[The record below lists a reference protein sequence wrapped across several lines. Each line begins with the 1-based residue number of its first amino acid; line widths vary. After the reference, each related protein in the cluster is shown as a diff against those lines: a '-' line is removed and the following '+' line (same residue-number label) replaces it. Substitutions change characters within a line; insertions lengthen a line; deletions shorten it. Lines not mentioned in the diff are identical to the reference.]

1 MSNVKGTRKPLKGV
15 GTLGQVA
22 YISADQI
29 VASSISVPG
38 LINTDGLLENVIINN
53 AVINNTQI
61 GVENPNVGYFT
72 ILQSGNEGVGYTV
85 LFYGYNDDYVLWDP
99 DTAIFEIAGA
109 LQVRDCS
116 LLGNIRICENVIS
129 SELTDQD
136 IIIRP
141 NGIGDLQLEG
151 GFEQRSSIGSFA
163 TFLPNGQIVLSSGND
178 VRIASSNS
186 SVTLDSRSDLL
197 LSTVNG
203 DIIIRPDTG
212 IGLSG
217 RKFFSSIIQDSPGVI
232 RITTTAPHN
241 LTTGDTVVITST
253 NSIPSINGT
262 YTVVSVGSLNTF
274 TIPGGISA
282 SGTSGIVTRTSAN
295 DVLFEVSTGGSIS
308 LPVDIPLRFGPTN
321 AITGRSS
328 GILVST
334 GSVFIPQD
342 TVLAFSSRGSLW
354 VDSSSTLNIDSI
366 SQVLLTAPTTTVSGN
381 TTLIDTPN
389 VRVTDPILTLGGL
402 ISSGVDAK
410 DRGIEY
416 FWTTVTSGSVGTSG
430 SKLGWFGL
438 KRDTG
443 RFSFIPD
450 AVNNSEVVSGAL
462 GDIEARNIYSQNF
475 VFNSA
480 GQLSMACGSIVDVKT
495 IRGCGSL
502 FLESSD
508 SITVRGTNGILLDTT
523 QFVRLENN
531 TPLQFGTS
539 GTTIRSDGTNGTLRL
554 SGTTIIASTGSVV
567 LPTGSRFSLD
577 GTTSGSIGL
586 RGTEGNLIVSASNDI
601 RMMPS
606 SGNVLLDDSKA
617 IIYGGDS
624 NRIFGSGSTL
634 VVTGSST
641 TEIRG
646 TTVNVVSTTLN
657 LSSGT
662 ISIPSNTV
670 TRFGTSGSLTT
681 TSGTTGGLILSGTSG
696 STFTVNNFSQ
706 IDLKTPTVNI
716 DENSRLNLGANYIR
730 TTGGTLEL
738 VQIGTTGNIALRN
751 NTSSITIDDTVVN
764 VSSDSINL
772 RGEVAITDSIVDI
785 ASSDSRLVDRGI
797 QFTSNSTGKFFGYK
811 ESTDRFTFYSAST
824 NVGDIISGTLGN
836 IEASS
841 LFSREIVFT
850 TRGNLDLG
858 CGTIRR
864 VTRIESGTEGSTCN
878 SIVLQ
883 SATTVDILSSGETTV
898 SSASIRLS
906 AQTGVRL
913 NESVPLQF
921 GTTGSIVSSSGKL
934 LTAVG
939 NNRVSMDTMITE
951 IRSSVINLES
961 EFVQIADPVIRLGK
975 VNSTNIDRGF
985 EFVKESSG
993 STGFIGYKNNSDSFV
1008 YYKESFDTGTEILG
1022 TLGNLEVGN
1031 IRGSN
1036 LSLRDGIISSDT
1048 NLSLVTTAGNI
1059 NMSPSEK
1066 VTISDG
1072 KTIQFGTGTSGSVS
1086 IGGSGGTMFLNADRV
1101 SMEAINIGESSI
1113 SVSGGG
1119 LAITTASGTSG
1130 GINLD
1135 TSKVTIPEGS
1145 PLQFGNENIKIY
1157 SDAERLYIDGYRG
1170 TIFSG
1175 DDVTF
1180 LGDLNIVG
1188 NFTSTNIDTDVIP
1201 FIYPLGTNHIVDIV
1215 SITQPTS
1222 GRIQITTDA
1231 AHLLAVGDQIN
1242 IKNTNSEP
1250 DINGTYTVSDII
1262 NSTTFRVSKTIVLTT
1277 PGTNGKIIGS
1287 LVTDPGKD
1295 VGIQVNWH
1303 TGTTT
1308 GTSAGRTGFFGFK
1321 RQTERWT
1328 FYRNGTV
1335 TDNVFNGTLGNIE
1348 ASKGFFERL
1357 SGFVL
1362 DGAVTAGSNAVIG
1375 SNFQISG
1382 GSIDS
1387 TPIGVN
1393 TANVGR
1399 FTNLTSTVQ
1408 TNVNN
1413 QTVTGRMA
1421 YSAERFTVSS
1431 TNSVINPSNI
1441 HMVTFVS
1448 VSGIS
1453 FGGSGTM
1460 PNGTVD
1466 GQTKTVV
1473 ISSMGSNCTYTLNF
1487 ASGKLMAPNPLN
1499 PSTNPTKI
1507 LFKRRGQ
1514 SITLIWD
1521 DISQFWVPCGGNG
1534 GYIS

>member
-53 AVINNTQI
+53 AVVNNTQI

-72 ILQSGNEGVGYTV
+72 ILQSGSEGVGYTV

-99 DTAIFEIAGA
+99 DTPIFEIGGA
-109 LQVRDCS
+109 LEVRDCS

-136 IIIRP
+136 IILRP

-151 GFEQRSSIGSFA
+151 GFEQRSSVGSFA
-163 TFLPNGQIVLSSGND
+163 TFLPNGQIVLSSGNN
-178 VRIASSNS
+178 VHIASSNS

-203 DIIIRPDTG
+203 DVIIRPDTG
-212 IGLSG
+212 AGITG

-232 RITTTAPHN
+232 RITTTSPHN
-241 LTTGDTVVITST
+241 LNIGDIITITSS

-262 YTVVSVGSLNTF
+262 YTITSVPSLSTF
-274 TIPGGISA
+274 TINGGIS
-282 SGTSGIVTRTSAN
+282 SPGSSGILTRKSGN
-295 DVLFEVSTGGSIS
+295 DVRFEVSTRGSITV
-308 LPVDIPLRFGPTN
+308 PVDVPLFLGTTN
-321 AITGRSS
+321 SITGRSS

-342 TVLAFSSRGSLW
+342 TLLTFSSRGSLW
-354 VDSSSTLNIDSI
+354 VDSSSTLNIEST
-366 SQVLLTAPTTTVSGN
+366 SQVLIEAPTTTVSGSS
-381 TTLIDTPN
+381 TLIDTPN
-389 VRVTDPILTLGGL
+389 VRITDPIITLGGL
-402 ISSGVDAK
+402 IGSTPDPK

-416 FWTTVTSGSVGTSG
+416 YWTTGTAGSTGTGG

-450 AVNNSEVVSGAL
+450 ATNTSEVISGPL

-495 IRGCGSL
+495 IRGCGAL
-502 FLESSD
+502 FLESTD

-523 QFVRLENN
+523 QFVRLPSR

-539 GTTIRSDGTNGTLRL
+539 GTTITSSTAGTLQL
-554 SGTTIIASTGSVV
+554 AATTIIASSGSLVV
-567 LPTGSRFSLD
+567 PLGSGISLD
-577 GTTSGSIGL
+577 GTTSGSIGI
-586 RGTEGNLIVSASNDI
+586 RGTSGNLVLSSESDVILS
-601 RMMPS
+601 PS
-606 SGNVLLDDSKA
+606 GGNVRLSDSKSV
-617 IIYGGDS
+617 IYGGDS
-624 NRIFGSGSTL
+624 NRIFGTGNTL
-634 VVTGSST
+634 VVTGSSS

-646 TTVNVVSTTLN
+646 TTVNVLSNTIN

-662 ISIPSNTV
+662 IAIPASTI
-670 TRFGTSGSLTT
+670 TRFGTSGSLS
-681 TSGTTGGLILSGTSG
+681 TSSGVTGGLLLSGSG
-696 STFTVNNFSQ
+696 GTLSASNFSDIYLKSNTVN
-706 IDLKTPTVNI
+706 L
-716 DENSRLNLGANYIR
+716 DENSRLNLGNNYIR
-730 TTGGTLEL
+730 STNGTLEL
-738 VQIGTTGNIALRN
+738 VQVGTGGSIALRN
-751 NTSSITIDDTVVN
+751 GNSNLMVDDGSIN
-764 VSSDSINL
+764 VSSGTITLHGNL
-772 RGEVAITDSIVDI
+772 AIGDSIVDI

-797 QFTSNSTGKFFGYK
+797 QFTSNSVGKFFGYK

-836 IEASS
+836 IEAASV
-841 LFSREIVFT
+841 FSREVLFT

-878 SIVLQ
+878 SLLLQ

-913 NESVPLQF
+913 NETVPLQF
-921 GTTGSIVSSSGKL
+921 GTTGSIISSSGKL

-975 VNSTNIDRGF
+975 SDSTNIDRGF
-985 EFVKESSG
+985 EFIKGTTG
-993 STGFIGYKNNSDSFV
+993 STGFIGYKNKSDSFV
-1008 YYKESFDTGTEILG
+1008 YYKNSFDTGTEILG

-1059 NMSPSEK
+1059 NLSPSEK
-1066 VTISDG
+1066 VIISDG
-1072 KTIQFGTGTSGSVS
+1072 KTLQFGTGTSGTIS
-1086 IGGSGGTMFLNADRV
+1086 IGGSSGTMFLNADRV
-1101 SMEAINIGESSI
+1101 DMEEISIGQSSI
-1113 SVSGGG
+1113 SASGGG
-1119 LAITTASGTSG
+1119 LAITTATGTSG
-1130 GINLD
+1130 GINLE
-1135 TSKVTIPEGS
+1135 TSKVTVPEGS
-1145 PLQFGNENIKIY
+1145 PIQFGNENIKIY

-1222 GRIQITTDA
+1222 GRIEITTDTS
-1231 AHLLAVGDQIN
+1231 HFLTVGDSIS
-1242 IKNTNSEP
+1242 IKNTNSQP
-1250 DINGTYTVSDII
+1250 DVNGVYTISSVI
-1262 NSTTFRVSKTIVLTT
+1262 NSTTFRISKDIILTA
-1277 PGTNGKIIGS
+1277 PGTNGKIIGN
-1287 LVTDPGKD
+1287 LVSDPGKD

-1303 TGTTT
+1303 TGATT

-1362 DGAVTAGSNAVIG
+1362 DGAVSAGSNAIIG
-1375 SNFQISG
+1375 NNFQISG
-1382 GSIDS
+1382 GSIDG

-1421 YSAERFTVSS
+1421 YSTERFTVSS
-1431 TNSVINPSNI
+1431 SNSVINPSNI

-1448 VSGIS
+1448 VNGIS

-1466 GQTKTVV
+1466 GQTKTIVV
-1473 ISSMGSNCTYTLNF
+1473 SSMGSNCTYTLNF

-1499 PSTNPTKI
+1499 PSASPTKI

-1514 SITLIWD
+1514 SITIIWD